1 MSFDKVKKL
10 LCEQLNIS
18 EDKVTMESK
27 VIDDLGADSLDVV
40 EMLMTLEDEFNI
52 TVSDEESVNLKTVG
66 DIVKVIETKTKAEKT
81 EETK

>member
-10 LCEQLNIS
+10 LSEQLNIPA
-18 EDKVTMESK
+18 EKITMESK

-40 EMLMTLEDEFNI
+40 EMLMTLEEQFNI

-66 DIVKVIETKTKAEKT
+66 DIVKLIDAKSKEN
-81 EETK
+81 

>member
-1 MSFDKVKKL
+1 MSFEKVRKL

-27 VIDDLGADSLDVV
+27 FIDDLGADSLDVV

-52 TVSDEESVNLKTVG
+52 TVTDEESVALKTVG
-66 DIVKVIETKTKAEKT
+66 DIVKLIDSKSKK
-81 EETK
+81 KK

>member
-1 MSFDKVKKL
+1 MSFEKVRKL

-27 VIDDLGADSLDVV
+27 FIDDLGADSLDVV

-52 TVSDEESVNLKTVG
+52 TVTDEESVTLKTVG
-66 DIVKVIETKTKAEKT
+66 DICKLIDSKSKK
-81 EETK
+81 KK

>member
-1 MSFDKVKKL
+1 MSFEKVRKL

-27 VIDDLGADSLDVV
+27 FIDDLGADSLDVV

-52 TVSDEESVNLKTVG
+52 TVTDEESVSLKTVG
-66 DIVKVIETKTKAEKT
+66 DICKLIDSKSKK
-81 EETK
+81 KK